1 MKWTKQL
8 NIDIIHCYF
17 NTILRIP
24 NQPYRRDF
32 HTRWTTLHPEN
43 PLTERRICDQQRVK
57 AKKANTEE
65 NIRGAWI
72 TRLEIDQLGNDVSRE
87 IENERNPQQNEL
99 NNADVAIEG
108 EHSNLP
114 HNIIPPEE
122 NAIEQPND
130 INENELLKIKT
141 LINAYAESIVT
152 PFDKGFNLKKPGR
165 KTIKKLEQSLEKVN
179 DVIEA
184 IPLLTEKIDGTSLNK
199 LTCAAA
205 ITAIKTALV
214 ENECIIKKRNINR
227 RKGDW
232 TFNMNRRIKELRVDI
247 SKISQMNDPR
257 PSPKMKRNANL
268 MKTKYQI
275 VDEQTR
281 STSLET
287 LKQRLYALSNRLS
300 RYQRRQK

>member
-1 MKWTKQL
+1 MKRTKQL
-8 NIDIIHCYF
+8 NIDIIRCYF

-108 EHSNLP
+108 EHADLP

-130 INENELLKIKT
+130 INENELLKIKKT
-141 LINAYAESIVT
+141 LVNVYAESIVN
-152 PFDKGFNLKKPGR
+152 PFNKRFHLRKPGR
-165 KTIKKLEQSLEKVN
+165 KMVK
-179 DVIEA
+179 
-184 IPLLTEKIDGTSLNK
+184 
-199 LTCAAA
+199 
-205 ITAIKTALV
+205 
-214 ENECIIKKRNINR
+214 
-227 RKGDW
+227 
-232 TFNMNRRIKELRVDI
+232 
-247 SKISQMNDPR
+247 
-257 PSPKMKRNANL
+257 
-268 MKTKYQI
+268 
-275 VDEQTR
+275 
-281 STSLET
+281 
-287 LKQRLYALSNRLS
+287 
-300 RYQRRQK
+300 